1 VHLIIGLGNP
11 GRRYEKTRHNM
22 GFLVLDRLA
31 ATEGIPLKDKRSDS
45 IVGRGV
51 MGGGAVLLA
60 KPQTF
65 MNLSGQAVRGLF
77 DYFRIATEDVIV
89 VHDDLDLPF
98 AEIRLK
104 YGGGHGGH
112 KGLISVMQHLGSGD
126 FCRVRMGIGRP
137 QTKED
142 VERYVLEPFAPEERD
157 RLSMLL
163 ETAVGAIGEIVSSG
177 IQTAMG
183 KYNGKA
189 IKNFKEEV

>member
-22 GFLVLDRLA
+22 GFRVIDQLA
-31 ATEGIPLKDKRSDS
+31 EAHDIPLTDHRFDS
-45 IVGRGV
+45 VVGKGA

-77 DYFRIATEDVIV
+77 DYFRIATENVIV

-112 KGLISVMQHLGSGD
+112 KGLISVMRHLGTGD

-137 QTKED
+137 STRED
-142 VERYVLEPFAPEERD
+142 VERYVLEPFALEERG

-163 ETAVGAIGEIVSSG
+163 ETAVEAIGEIVSSG
-177 IQTAMG
+177 IRTAMG

-189 IKNFKEEV
+189 IKNFNEEV

>member
-22 GFLVLDRLA
+22 GFRVIERLSEA
-31 ATEGIPLKDKRSDS
+31 HDIPLTDNRFDS
-45 IVGRGV
+45 VVGKGA
-51 MGGGAVLLA
+51 MGGAAVLLA

-65 MNLSGQAVRGLF
+65 MNLSGQAVRKLF
-77 DYFRIATEDVIV
+77 DYFRIATEDVVV

-112 KGLISVMQHLGSGD
+112 KGLISVMQHLGSRD
-126 FCRVRMGIGRP
+126 FSRVRMGIDRP
-137 QTKED
+137 TARED
-142 VERYVLEPFAPEERD
+142 VERYVLEPFAPEEKD

-163 ETAVGAIGEIVSSG
+163 ETAVEAIGEIVSSG
-177 IQTAMG
+177 IRAAMG

-189 IKNFKEEV
+189 IKNSNEEV

>member
-22 GFLVLDRLA
+22 GFRVIERLA
-31 ATEGIPLKDKRSDS
+31 EAHDIPLTDHRFDS
-45 IVGRGV
+45 LAGKGA
-51 MGGGAVLLA
+51 MSGGAVLLA

-77 DYFRIATEDVIV
+77 DYFRIATENVIV

-112 KGLISVMQHLGSGD
+112 KGLISIMQHLGTGD

-137 QTKED
+137 AVRED
-142 VERYVLEPFAPEERD
+142 VERYVLEPFAIEERG

-163 ETAVGAIGEIVSSG
+163 ETAVEAIGEIVSSG
-177 IQTAMG
+177 IRTAMG

-189 IKNFKEEV
+189 IKNFNEEV

>member
-1 VHLIIGLGNP
+1 MHLIVGLGNP
-11 GRRYEKTRHNM
+11 GRRYERTRHNM
-22 GFLVLDRLA
+22 GFRVVERLA
-31 ATEGIPLKDKRSDS
+31 EAHGIPLADNRLDNV
-45 IVGRGV
+45 VGKGA
-51 MGGGAVLLA
+51 MGPVTVLLA

-65 MNLSGQAVRGLF
+65 MNLSGQAVRRLF
-77 DYFRIATEDVIV
+77 DYFRIATDDVIV

-112 KGLISVMQHLGSGD
+112 KGLISVMQHLGTGD

-137 QTKED
+137 PAKED

-163 ETAVGAIGEIVSSG
+163 ETGAEAIGEIVSSG
-177 IQTAMG
+177 IQAAMG

-189 IKNFKEEV
+189 MKNFNEEV